1 MHSDSV
7 LSVSEPPPRRLDP
20 GRRIGLYE
28 VESSIASGGM
38 GAVYRAREVE
48 SGRPVALKR
57 MLEGGDATQFEIEAR
72 LLAHLDHPRVVGVI
86 DHFEDDHGTYT
97 LVMDLIEGSDLAR
110 LLWDEGS
117 PGLSVSY
124 VLERAQEACEA
135 LDYLHAQSIVHG
147 DIKPRNLVMSRAG
160 AVVVDFGLAAR
171 MGHGSGNFVSSAGT
185 ARFMAP
191 EVFMGDP
198 ISPRSDLYSL
208 AASVWNLLSGSPPAY
223 GEAEQ
228 LAGLM
233 HGLGPSVE
241 EALRSALALDP
252 GHRIAS
258 ARELADALG
267 VRLDA
272 RRGCP
277 WPTAS
282 TPRGFRA
289 SCSSGLSG
297 RGGRV
302 RGECGVAG
310 GGPGKRRPPLL
321 RRVGRRSEGVI
332 GCASA
337 RVRASPAPW
346 PRAASRSPCPI
357 AATTPVSRRRWL
369 PTRATCRTRCSC
381 SRSTVTD
388 GRSGCSRSSAGGTAV
403 RTRAPT
409 FPVPAVR
416 GARAGDPGLGPQ
428 PPLRLA
434 RPRP

>member
-1 MHSDSV
+1 MHGGSV
-7 LSVSEPPPRRLDP
+7 LSVLDPATRRLDP

-28 VESSIASGGM
+28 VEASIAAGGM

-72 LLAHLDHPRVVGVI
+72 LLAHLDHPRVVSVI
-86 DHFEDDHGTYT
+86 DHFADDQGTYT

-171 MGHGSGNFVSSAGT
+171 MGHGSGDLVSSAGT

-228 LAGLM
+228 LSELVRGM
-233 HGLGPSVE
+233 SPSLE

-252 GHRIAS
+252 GQRIAS

-267 VRLDA
+267 VQLDTRRGMSLAHSLDA
-272 RRGCP
+272 PGL
-277 WPTAS
+277 
-282 TPRGFRA
+282 PRE
-289 SCSSGLSG
+289 LLEQL
-297 RGGRV
+297 V
-302 RGECGVAG
+302 RTVAG
-310 GGPGKRRPPLL
+310 VFEASAASLAIVQENGDLL
-321 RRVGRRSEGVI
+321 YCAAWGAVSEGVI
-332 GCASA
+332 GMRLAQGEGLAGAVAASGEPLA
-337 RVRASPAPW
+337 VPDCRNDPRFAAQVAANTGYVPHTMLVLPLERDGRTIGVLSILDRRDGRPYTPADL
-346 PRAASRSPCPI
+346 PRAEMF
-357 AATTPVSRRRWL
+357 
-369 PTRATCRTRCSC
+369 
-381 SRSTVTD
+381 
-388 GRSGCSRSSAGGTAV
+388 AG
-403 RTRAPT
+403 
-409 FPVPAVR
+409 
-416 GARAGDPGLGPQ
+416 
-428 PPLRLA
+428 LA
-434 RPRP
+434 QAILA

>member
-171 MGHGSGNFVSSAGT
+171 VGHGSGNFVSSAGT

-228 LAGLM
+228 LAGLV

-272 RRGCP
+272 RRGMSLAHSLDAP
-277 WPTAS
+277 GL
-282 TPRGFRA
+282 PRE
-289 SCSSGLSG
+289 LLEQL
-297 RGGRV
+297 V
-302 RGECGVAG
+302 RTVAG
-310 GGPGKRRPPLL
+310 VFEASAASLAIVQENGDLL
-321 RRVGRRSEGVI
+321 YCAAWGAVSEGVI
-332 GCASA
+332 GMRLAQGEGLAGAVAASGEPLA
-337 RVRASPAPW
+337 VPDCRNDPRFAAQVAANTGYVPHTMLVLPLDRDGRTIGVLSILDRRDGRPYTSADL
-346 PRAASRSPCPI
+346 PRAE
-357 AATTPVSRRRWL
+357 L
-369 PTRATCRTRCSC
+369 F
-381 SRSTVTD
+381 
-388 GRSGCSRSSAGGTAV
+388 AG
-403 RTRAPT
+403 
-409 FPVPAVR
+409 
-416 GARAGDPGLGPQ
+416 
-428 PPLRLA
+428 LA
-434 RPRP
+434 QAILA